1 MNVHI
6 NKINGKKIG
15 YKVRWVEDGNPKESF
30 KKHHKD
36 ALALQADIREK
47 FVGDSTES
55 FRKTYLTQ
63 SQIKDAEAAVLE
75 LDGRLSI
82 REAVRIA
89 LEHWVDASNGISI
102 EEARWRF
109 YESLE
114 SEGLRPDTINKYK
127 QTASRIAARLEGKQ
141 TSDLTYES
149 AKSFME
155 QFKHPLNFNARRRE
169 LSRFTSY
176 IVENGWLPSNP
187 INGIKPKKNDPKQ
200 PEIISPEQVEELL
213 KVAATGFPKGAVTY
227 LALSTF
233 AAIRP
238 QEMKRLCEDKNL
250 SKLVNLDTGLITL
263 PANVTKNRRIR
274 NIKIRPALRAFLES
288 YPEPP
293 RLIDSQMKRLKRQ
306 LSFTIPHDGL
316 RHTGIT
322 GIYMEHRS
330 FGDTALET
338 GNSERIIRD
347 HYLGFWTDIQAEK
360 FWSLK
365 PNKLNNINFLDRAKI
380 LARRE
385 IFND

>member
-6 NKINGKKIG
+6 NKINGKKVG
-15 YKVRWVEDGNPKESF
+15 YKVRWIEDGNPKESF
-30 KKHHKD
+30 RKHHKD

-47 FVGDSTES
+47 FFGDSTES

-63 SQIKDAEAAVLE
+63 DQIKDAEAAVLE

-114 SEGLRPDTINKYK
+114 SEGLRPDTITKYK

-149 AKSFME
+149 VKSFME

-169 LSRFTSY
+169 LQRFLNF
-176 IVENGWLPSNP
+176 IVDSGWLPANP
-187 INGIKPKKNDPKQ
+187 LAGIKPKKDDPKQ
-200 PEIISPEQVEELL
+200 PEVISPKQVAELL
-213 KVAATGFPKGAVTY
+213 QVASGDFPEGAVPY
-227 LALSTF
+227 LALSVF

-238 QEMKRLCEDKNL
+238 TEMRRLSEQSNVKNL
-250 SKLVNLDTGLITL
+250 INLDTGLITL
-263 PANVTKNRRIR
+263 PSHVAKGRRIR
-274 NIKIRPALRAFLES
+274 NIKIRPALRAFLEV

-293 RLIDSQMKRLKRQ
+293 RLIDSQVRRLKRQ

-316 RHTGIT
+316 RHTGTT
-322 GIYMEHRS
+322 GIYLMHRN

-347 HYLGFWTDIQAEK
+347 HYLGFWTDKEAEK
-360 FWSLK
+360 FWSIR
-365 PNKLNNINFLDRAKI
+365 P
-380 LARRE
+380 
-385 IFND
+385 